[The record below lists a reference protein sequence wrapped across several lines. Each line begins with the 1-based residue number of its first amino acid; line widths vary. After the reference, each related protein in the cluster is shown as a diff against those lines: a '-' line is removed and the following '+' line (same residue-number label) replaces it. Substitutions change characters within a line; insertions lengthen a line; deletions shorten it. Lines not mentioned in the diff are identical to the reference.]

1 MLLMHSL
8 AYEFP
13 IDERVRE
20 DSAGEAGRPSGRRVG
35 GALDNKKN
43 PQTFMFCALSGTSP
57 ARPVVSVKSGHVFE
71 ASAIEKYISSTGKCP
86 VTGQPLQAADLL
98 PLKTTSAKSRHL
110 AAMSIP
116 GMMTLFQD
124 EWDGLILETYA
135 LKQQVCYH
143 DDQPELCLLTPCP
156 CSFCHLGGYY
166 APGAWPRALPA

>member
-1 MLLMHSL
+1 MEARAVGPLCEVEVIGLLFASIFLNIFGGKPTRDAH
-8 AYEFP
+8 
-13 IDERVRE
+13 
-20 DSAGEAGRPSGRRVG
+20 RR
-35 GALDNKKN
+35 ALY

>member
-13 IDERVRE
+13 IDERERE
-20 DSAGEAGRPSGRRVG
+20 DGRRVG

-143 DDQPELCLLTPCP
+143 DDHLECLLTHRP
-156 CSFCHLGGYY
+156 CSFCHLGGYH

>member
-1 MLLMHSL
+1 MTEELSLLGHASRL
-8 AYEFP
+8 PGEP
-13 IDERVRE
+13 
-20 DSAGEAGRPSGRRVG
+20 GEAVLESFPNRNAGRDYWIH
-35 GALDNKKN
+35 LDY
-43 PQTFMFCALSGTSP
+43 PEF
-57 ARPVVSVKSGHVFE
+57 
-71 ASAIEKYISSTGKCP
+71 SSLCP

-143 DDQPELCLLTPCP
+143 DDHLECLLTHCP
-156 CSFCHLGGYY
+156 CSFCHLGGYH